1 MPQNDL
7 IVWIALGI
15 FTAATDAVM
24 GHRRHSGKLGEQV
37 RAKYLNGAELVG
49 GVRNLFIISAV
60 ADLLLWPIG
69 LAGCL
74 YAWHRDWRTYQAE
87 LARSARQ
94 AEAGR

>member
-7 IVWIALGI
+7 TVWIALGI
-15 FTAATDAVM
+15 LTAVTDAVM
-24 GHRRHSGKLGEQV
+24 GHRRRSGKLGRDV
-37 RAKYLNGAELVG
+37 RARYLTGAELVG
-49 GVRNLFIISAV
+49 GVRNLLVICAV
-60 ADLLLWPIG
+60 ADLIAWPIG

-94 AEAGR
+94 AEAG